1 MTEELR
7 LIRLGW
13 PLEGALTLCYSL
25 RKEGKLTGFV
35 EAEEAKA
42 RNETGY
48 ILTCRNAAREVL
60 D

>member
-1 MTEELR
+1 MNEEIR

-13 PLEGALTLCYSL
+13 PLEDALTLCFSL
-25 RKEGKLTGFV
+25 RKEGRLEAFV

-42 RNETGY
+42 RDEANY
-48 ILTCRNAAREVL
+48 ILVCKNAAREVL

>member
-13 PLEGALTLCYSL
+13 PLEDAVTLCYSL
-25 RKEGKLTGFV
+25 RKEGRLKAFV

-42 RNETGY
+42 RDEARY
-48 ILTCRNAAREVL
+48 VLTCRNAAREVL